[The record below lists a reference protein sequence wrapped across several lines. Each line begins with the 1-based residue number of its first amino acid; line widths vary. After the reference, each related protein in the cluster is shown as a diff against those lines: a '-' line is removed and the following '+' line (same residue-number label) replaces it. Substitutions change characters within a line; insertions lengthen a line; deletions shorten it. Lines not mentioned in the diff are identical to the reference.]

1 MGGKGKKK
9 SKGKKQAASAAAE
22 DEGGENGE
30 TNGTAKKGKGK
41 GKKGKAGKSSKF
53 QGDILSEAAM
63 ENAYYVC
70 HNLMDVLKVGKSF
83 YVAELLCS
91 RMFISFR
98 HVDLLGQNHKKR
110 RKRERNKK
118 IIN

>member
-9 SKGKKQAASAAAE
+9 GKTKKQAAAAAD

-30 TNGTAKKGKGK
+30 TNGSAKKGKGK

-53 QGDILSEAAM
+53 QGDIFSEAAM

-70 HNLMDVLKVGKSF
+70 HNLMDVLKVKQNSF
-83 YVAELLCS
+83 HLFAY
-91 RMFISFR
+91 FT
-98 HVDLLGQNHKKR
+98 N
-110 RKRERNKK
+110 
-118 IIN
+118 

>member
-9 SKGKKQAASAAAE
+9 GKKQKQTAAVGVAE
-22 DEGGENGE
+22 EGGEENGE
-30 TNGTAKKGKGK
+30 GNGGKKGKK

-70 HNLMDVLKVGKSF
+70 HNLMDVLKVGCWMF
-83 YVAELLCS
+83 ELYILFLILK
-91 RMFISFR
+91 MF
-98 HVDLLGQNHKKR
+98 
-110 RKRERNKK
+110 
-118 IIN
+118 